1 MQTLTDTDKRLEL
14 TAHWKFPRQKA
25 AQKRHKLSS
34 PITAAIGAG
43 ILTRGDTLLDYG
55 TGRGDVPRILNDTGY
70 YASGFDP
77 YYFPNN
83 AIAPADIVNLSF
95 VLAVIECPKERD
107 QVLKTAWSLTQ
118 KHLIVSAQVQHS
130 RGEEVWGDGFKTRWQ
145 TFCRYWTSPE
155 FKKYI
160 QATLNQPAKRIGK
173 GIFVVSS

>member
-1 MQTLTDTDKRLEL
+1 MQTLTDTDKRAEL
-14 TAHWKFPRQKA
+14 TAHWQFPRQKA

-34 PITAAIGAG
+34 PITAALGAG
-43 ILTRGDTLLDYG
+43 ILTRADTLLDYG

-83 AIAPADIVNLSF
+83 AIAPADVVNLSF
-95 VLAVIECPKERD
+95 VLAVIEDPTERD

-130 RGEEVWGDGFKTRWQ
+130 RGEEVWGDGFITKWG
-145 TFCRYWTSPE
+145 TFAKYWSSPE
-155 FKKYI
+155 FREYVESVLEQKA
-160 QATLNQPAKRIGK
+160 QRLTK
-173 GIFVVSS
+173 GVFVISR